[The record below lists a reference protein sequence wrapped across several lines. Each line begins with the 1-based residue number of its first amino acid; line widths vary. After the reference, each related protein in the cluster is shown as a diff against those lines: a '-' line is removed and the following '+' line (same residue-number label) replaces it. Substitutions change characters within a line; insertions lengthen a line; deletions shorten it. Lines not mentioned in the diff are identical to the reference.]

1 MSRRSYTIRDI
12 HMALDGELPPDDRE
26 DYEVWLAANPDMKAL
41 SVRFAADRARLQ
53 GVFAPTLKEAI
64 PERMVMLVATGDVP
78 GRSPLL
84 ALLGRVP
91 WRAAAVAA
99 VVVASAGIG
108 YLAGLEEARRAEN
121 GNQAIV
127 ERALQAHTMYA
138 AEKLHVVEVG
148 ADQKD
153 HLVGWLSKRVG
164 TPLVAP
170 DLTAEGFSLVG
181 GRLLP
186 ASGKPAAQ
194 FMYQDRSG
202 TRISLYVTRDA
213 VNEET
218 GFRLYEEEGRRAFY
232 WLDGGFCYAVA
243 GAVPENTLLSIANAA
258 YRQLLEG
265 IAS

>member
-64 PERMVMLVATGDVP
+64 PERMVSWR

-91 WRAAAVAA
+91 WRVAAVAA

-232 WLDGGFCYAVA
+232 WLGFCYAVA